1 MKSKKR
7 FIKAAAV
14 LMSVILLVSSFGVSA
29 LAADNTPV
37 GYIVKVPDGVSSDNV
52 LTDAEYLRYADII
65 ENYGDALEAIYNGI
79 SNLESSID
87 VSGFNI
93 PVSYAKAVTELVYR
107 SFPEISYIDSLGYSY
122 YPNKIAAFVPGYIE
136 GDLKALKDRFIETAK
151 SRYLSLIDD
160 DMDDFTKAVILHD
173 ALVLNTYYPKDYI
186 TNPGSNYTYMLEGY
200 GVCQY
205 YSECYAYLLAQV
217 GIKSEIVSSSDMG
230 HAWLKIKLDGE
241 WYNVDSTWDDPMN
254 DKVGKAYHSNFL
266 YSDAAF
272 NTQDTDIKRKPHY
285 GYKSIN
291 GADSKKYDNF
301 NNLHSIRTQ
310 LCYVGGKFYAI
321 TSDGKLVRYDHKT
334 DAVTVLK
341 NIDYRWSAGSN
352 GYWVGNF
359 SSLVDHNGKLY
370 YNSPS
375 AVYEFDIA
383 TGTEKLFAQGTGSK
397 SLYGIRITD
406 GKLWGVYASDPNEGY
421 VTPSFMKDMPA
432 AEYSIRI
439 GDGIIHGSVTADKEK
454 AVPNEIVKLT
464 VTPKDGFVINSV
476 TVNDTVIE
484 PEGGVYS
491 FAMPAKDVTVSAVF
505 GFEDEVGARL
515 AGYTISLEG
524 DIALNFYMEL
534 DDELI
539 NSGAYMRFTVPSGS
553 DPYIMD
559 VPVSEAEK
567 TVMNGET
574 YYVFKCS
581 VAAKEMSSDIKA
593 QMINGDIEG
602 KEYTYSVKDYAEYM
616 LAHPEEEEYLEAAE
630 LVKAMLN
637 YGAYSQI
644 YFRYN
649 TDDLANSALSEDD
662 RVLGEITAEEIG
674 KSSFESDLPEGVEFI
689 GSSLYLRSTTTLKL
703 YFRSE
708 DELSLSCDSGSTETV
723 SDGDI
728 QMICISGIAAKKLG
742 DDFTVTVNN
751 GKNSGSVSY
760 SPMNYCYEV
769 LKVESHEREFKD
781 IVKALYRYRQ
791 AAENYTGYKIG

>member
-1 MKSKKR
+1 MKSKKQ

-14 LMSVILLVSSFGVSA
+14 LMSVILLVLSFSVSA

-37 GYIVKVPDGVSSDNV
+37 GYIVKVPAGVSSDNV
-52 LTDAEYLRYADII
+52 LTDKEYLKYADLI

-79 SNLESSID
+79 ANFEKSID
-87 VSGFNI
+87 VSKYNI
-93 PVSYAKAVTELVYR
+93 PVSYATVVTELFYR

-122 YPNKIAAFVPGYIE
+122 YPDKIAAFVPGYIK
-136 GDLKALKDRFIETAK
+136 GDLKSLKAQFIETAK

-173 ALVLNTYYPKDYI
+173 ALVLNTYYPKDYR
-186 TNPGSNYTYMLEGY
+186 TNSGSNFTYMLEGY

-266 YSDAAF
+266 YSDGVF
-272 NTQDTDIKRKPHY
+272 HTQDTDIKRKPHY

-321 TSDGKLVRYDHKT
+321 TFDGKLVRYDHKT
-334 DAVTVLK
+334 DAITMLK
-341 NIDYRWSAGSN
+341 NTGYRWSAGSN

-359 SSLVDHNGKLY
+359 SSLVDYNGKLY

-375 AVYEFDIA
+375 AVYEYDIA

-432 AEYSIRI
+432 TEYSIRI
-439 GDGIIHGSVTADKEK
+439 ADGISHGSVTADKEK
-454 AVPNEIVKLT
+454 AVPNEIVNLT
-464 VTPKDGFVINSV
+464 VTPKDGFVINGV
-476 TVNDTVIE
+476 TINDTVIK
-484 PEGGVYS
+484 PEDGVYS

-505 GFEDEVGARL
+505 GFEDKVGARL
-515 AGYTISLEG
+515 AGYTLSLEG

-534 DDELI
+534 DDKLV

-553 DPYIMD
+553 DPFILD
-559 VPVSEAEK
+559 VPVSKAVKDEID
-567 TVMNGET
+567 GEI
-574 YYVFKCS
+574 YYVFKCN

-602 KEYTYSVKDYAEYM
+602 KEYTYSVRDYAEYM
-616 LAHPEEEEYLEAAE
+616 LAHPESEKYSNAAE

-644 YFRYN
+644 YLQHN
-649 TDDLANSALSEDD
+649 TDDLANSALSEHDK
-662 RVLGEITAEEIG
+662 VLGEITADEIG
-674 KSSFESDLPEGVEFI
+674 KSSFESDLPERVEFI
-689 GSSLYLRSTTTLKL
+689 GSSLSLQSTTTLKL

-708 DELSLSCDSGSTETV
+708 DELNLSCDSGTIET
-723 SDGDI
+723 SSEGDI
-728 QMICISGIAAKKLG
+728 HMISISGIAAKKLG
-742 DDFTVTVNN
+742 DGITVTI
-751 GKNSGSVSY
+751 NSGSISY
-760 SPMNYCYEV
+760 SPMDYCRGV

-781 IVKALYRYRQ
+781 IVKAIYRYWQ